1 MKHRGWPRSAA
12 LVLLAAAAVGAAL
25 AARRFLRQR
34 SRPARQRALSRRRPG
49 PTTQSLVTVT
59 PADMPLGEPGHNTEL
74 RLDEALQETFP
85 GSDPIATQIE

>member
-1 MKHRGWPRSAA
+1 MILLTRHRGAV
-12 LVLLAAAAVGAAL
+12 LVLLAAVAMGVAL
-25 AARRFLRQR
+25 AARRRLRNRPR
-34 SRPARQRALSRRRPG
+34 SGRQRALSRRPG

-59 PADMPLGEPGHNTEL
+59 PADMSLGEPGHNTEL